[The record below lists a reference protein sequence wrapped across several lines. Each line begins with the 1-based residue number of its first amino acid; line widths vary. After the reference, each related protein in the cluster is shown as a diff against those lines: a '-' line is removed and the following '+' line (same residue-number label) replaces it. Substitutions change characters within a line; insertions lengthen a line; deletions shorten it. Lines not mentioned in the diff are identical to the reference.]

1 MVGETDEVSG
11 TAVGGR
17 VDKGVGG
24 GVGNNDGVTCCTVG
38 PLVGVAVGKADGV
51 LVTNVGCGVLKGVGR
66 GFGNDDGVPC
76 CTVGISVGVAVGKVE
91 VGLGVK
97 KNIF

>member
-1 MVGETDEVSG
+1 MGAEEKNSLAK
-11 TAVGGR
+11 AVGDTVLGP
-17 VDKGVGG
+17 VGA
-24 GVGNNDGVTCCTVG
+24 
-38 PLVGVAVGKADGV
+38 AVGKVDGAP
-51 LVTNVGCGVLKGVGR
+51 GIAIGSGVARFV
-66 GFGNDDGVPC
+66 GNDDGVPC